1 MSKKSRRRNQMLA
14 AGLAVIGASKLG
26 MLGGKT
32 ASGIAG
38 DKMAS
43 ARKLMTSD
51 TAMKGSIP
59 DRNRG
64 MKSIGTSSS
73 VRTVEP
79 KGNPKSIYVMDDG
92 SIQKGDKLYKDKKS
106 FANRDKT
113 KGSSGLKDFANKFIL
128 GPKAQ
133 LNKGGNVQGKMIK
146 ARGGGMARTKPTK
159 MY

>member
-1 MSKKSRRRNQMLA
+1 MKKALALGLGVAALSKMGGAGTA
-14 AGLAVIGASKLG
+14 AANVDSGR
-26 MLGGKT
+26 GGKT
-32 ASGIAG
+32 ASAIART
-38 DKMAS
+38 KANV
-43 ARKLMTSD
+43 KP
-51 TAMKGSIP
+51 SIP

-64 MKSIGTSSS
+64 MKSIGTSS
-73 VRTVEP
+73 VRTVKP

>member
-1 MSKKSRRRNQMLA
+1 MKKALALGLGVAALSKMGGAGTA
-14 AGLAVIGASKLG
+14 AANVDSGR
-26 MLGGKT
+26 GGKT
-32 ASGIAG
+32 ASAIART
-38 DKMAS
+38 KANVKPSM
-43 ARKLMTSD
+43 
-51 TAMKGSIP
+51 P

-64 MKSIGTSSS
+64 TKSIGTSSS

>member
-1 MSKKSRRRNQMLA
+1 MKKALAIGLGAAALSKMGGAGTA
-14 AGLAVIGASKLG
+14 AANVDSGR
-26 MLGGKT
+26 GGKT
-32 ASGIAG
+32 ASAIART
-38 DKMAS
+38 KANI
-43 ARKLMTSD
+43 KP
-51 TAMKGSIP
+51 SIS

-64 MKSIGTSSS
+64 MNSIGTSS
-73 VRTVEP
+73 VRTVKP